1 MIRYNKE
8 GMLKQFL
15 YEYIKE
21 TIEKQIF
28 NPEIEKDYF
37 GNRSLITNTILLYRR
52 NVLDKIDIENLY
64 SYINL
69 KLTNFIEESFF
80 DISRSN
86 DIFLS
91 DDNAGYVIRY
101 GDEFYEFDT
110 LEGVKKSLTKEGIVR
125 VFWEGAGE
133 APIIGGIDVSETE
146 PIDEE
151 MSYWII
157 DVFLK
162 VVYDRIKSKD
172 TFLATLLGTDYDFDS
187 DDGAAKFLLANKV
200 IIGDENVEN

>member
-1 MIRYNKE
+1 
-8 GMLKQFL
+8 MLKQFL

-91 DDNAGYVIRY
+91 DD
-101 GDEFYEFDT
+101 
-110 LEGVKKSLTKEGIVR
+110 
-125 VFWEGAGE
+125 
-133 APIIGGIDVSETE
+133 DVSETE